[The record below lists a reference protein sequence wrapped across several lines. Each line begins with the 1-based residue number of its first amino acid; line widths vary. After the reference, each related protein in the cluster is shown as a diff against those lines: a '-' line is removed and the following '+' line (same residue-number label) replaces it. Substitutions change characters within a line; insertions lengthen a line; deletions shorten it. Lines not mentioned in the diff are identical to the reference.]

1 MLAWAAVYP
10 RHTGTPLWSGAMI
23 APAPAVSPLLHAAGV
38 AAGALWGEL
47 SRVLLAPG
55 SQFSLLSLASAFIVA
70 GVVIARRRRARG
82 RRVRLKV
89 LARALFPRRVLA
101 SASSRA
107 DLGFMLLN
115 IFATGALIGWALIS
129 YAAVSHWAQA
139 GLSGLLGVR
148 GPSGAPPWVVAAGMT
163 VIGFLAY
170 EFAYWLDHWLSHSVP
185 VLWEFHR
192 VHHTAETLSPVTVFR
207 VHPVESLKFY
217 NISALILGLT
227 HGTATWLVGGPAH
240 EIAISGSNIILLA
253 FIFATIHL
261 QHSHV
266 WIAFTGVWGRLLAS
280 PAHHQIHHSTNPAD
294 FGRNLGSCLMLFDWL
309 FGTLRIPD
317 RDREPLVFGV
327 EPGADS
333 PHSVVGGLITPFIRA
348 ASLLRPTGATAPAR
362 TPQGAA

>member
-1 MLAWAAVYP
+1 MVAPHPGLAP
-10 RHTGTPLWSGAMI
+10 I
-23 APAPAVSPLLHAAGV
+23 IHAAG
-38 AAGALWGEL
+38 AAVGALWGEL

-55 SQFSLLSLASAFIVA
+55 SQFSLLSLASALIIA
-70 GVVIARRRRARG
+70 AAVIARRRRARG

-89 LARALFPRRVLA
+89 LARTLFPRHILL

-107 DLGFMLLN
+107 DIGFMLLN

-139 GLSGLLGVR
+139 GLGGLLGVLE
-148 GPSGAPPWVVAAGMT
+148 PSSAPAWVVAAGMT

-170 EFAYWLDHWLSHSVP
+170 EFAYWLDHWLSHSIP

-217 NISALILGLT
+217 NVSALILGLT

-240 EIAISGSNIILLA
+240 EIAISGSNLILLA
-253 FIFATIHL
+253 FIFATVHL

-266 WIAFTGVWGRLLAS
+266 WIAFTGPWGRLLAS

-294 FGRNLGSCLMLFDWL
+294 FGKNLGSCLMLFDWM
-309 FGTLRIPD
+309 FGTLRIPA
-317 RDREPLVFGV
+317 REREPLVFGV

-333 PHSVVGGLITPFIRA
+333 AHTVVSGLITPFIRA
-348 ASLLRPTGATAPAR
+348 AALLRPAGARLPAPATAR
-362 TPQGAA
+362 TPQGAV